1 MREDRP
7 DGEFR
12 ESSSLPLNPR
22 RRRLSASGRRATTGA
37 LRRSAFQKYALILAW
52 LVVVIVFSLLKP
64 DTYATSGNF
73 QTIFGSQA
81 VLLIL
86 ALGLIVP
93 LTSGDFDLSIAAV
106 LSLASMVLAILQVRH
121 GWSLFPAIV
130 VVLAIGLFIGLINGA
145 LVTLLEIDS
154 FIVTLGSATVDPG
167 RRALDQRLEHRSAA
181 SATASSTGRSPT
193 GSSGSRWCSGTA
205 SC

>member
-1 MREDRP
+1 M
-7 DGEFR
+7 
-12 ESSSLPLNPR
+12 ESSVSQQPAAEPAAQTPERKRPPR
-22 RRRLSASGRRATTGA
+22 DNRRIAAV
-37 LRRSAFQKYALILAW
+37 AFQKYALILAW
-52 LVVVIVFSLLKP
+52 LLVVIVFSLLKP

-121 GWSLFPAIV
+121 A
-130 VVLAIGLFIGLINGA
+130 
-145 LVTLLEIDS
+145 
-154 FIVTLGSATVDPG
+154 
-167 RRALDQRLEHRSAA
+167 
-181 SATASSTGRSPT
+181 
-193 GSSGSRWCSGTA
+193 
-205 SC
+205 